1 MKTSELYNFL
11 NNAIPSSLS
20 CEWDNDG
27 LMCCPDGDREVK
39 SVLVTLD
46 ITAEAVE
53 YAKAKGCDVIISHHP
68 LIFKGIKSINAENCV
83 SARAIELI
91 KSGIS
96 AMSFHTRLDALS
108 GGVNDTLAERL
119 GVVNTAPFGVDG
131 EEIGRVG
138 ELPKS
143 MTLSDFALLVKKA
156 LGAPAVLCADAGRMV
171 KRVALLGGEGG
182 DDIAAARAAGAD
194 TYLSGRLG
202 YHAMTDAPECG
213 MNLIEAG
220 HFYTEFPVCE
230 KLRELLRQADA
241 DIECEIFLSNKIEL
255 I

>member
-1 MKTSELYNFL
+1 MKTVELYNFL

-27 LMCCPDGDREVK
+27 AMCCPDKEKEVRRA
-39 SVLVTLD
+39 LITLD

-53 YAKAKGCDVIISHHP
+53 YAKDGGFDVIISHHP
-68 LIFKGIKSINAENCV
+68 LIFKGLKSITPEVCV
-83 SARAIELI
+83 SARVIALI

-119 GVVNTAPFGVDG
+119 GVLNAVPFGSDG
-131 EEIGRVG
+131 ESIGRVG
-138 ELPKS
+138 ELSEP
-143 MTLSDFALLVKKA
+143 MELSDFARLVKEA
-156 LGAPAVLCADAGRMV
+156 LGAPAVLCANAGQKV

-182 DDIAAARAAGAD
+182 DDIAAANASGAD
-194 TYLSGRLG
+194 TYVSGRLG

-230 KLRELLRQADA
+230 KLRELVKQADA
-241 DIECEIFLSNKIEL
+241 DIECEIFFSNKIEL